1 MSFQLRSLTEPP
13 VLGEEYA
20 TLLGEARAKKM
31 RQLLDDQVHRLMS
44 SDRMMKFLRRE
55 ISDPLQCKKSH
66 RQHIRRL
73 LEILLNKLQIECII
87 HETSRGSNSVFALE
101 DGQRRR
107 SAAAASGDLSSQL
120 SYQPGMG
127 VRTVNISVN
136 KPSDIRKHAFVLT

>member
-1 MSFQLRSLTEPP
+1 MQ
-13 VLGEEYA
+13 
-20 TLLGEARAKKM
+20 
-31 RQLLDDQVHRLMS
+31 QLLDDQVQRLMS
-44 SDRMMKFLRRE
+44 SDRMLKFLPRE

-127 VRTVNISVN
+127 ARTVNISVN
-136 KPSDIRKHAFVLT
+136 KPSYIRKHAFVLT

>member
-1 MSFQLRSLTEPP
+1 MQ
-13 VLGEEYA
+13 
-20 TLLGEARAKKM
+20 
-31 RQLLDDQVHRLMS
+31 QLLDDQVHRLMS

-66 RQHIRRL
+66 RQHVRRL

-107 SAAAASGDLSSQL
+107 SAAAASGNLSSQL

-127 VRTVNISVN
+127 ARTVNISVN
-136 KPSDIRKHAFVLT
+136 KPSSIRKHAFVLT

>member
-1 MSFQLRSLTEPP
+1 MTEPP
-13 VLGEEYA
+13 VLGEEDA

-31 RQLLDDQVHRLMS
+31 QQLLDDQVQRLMS

-55 ISDPLQCKKSH
+55 ISDPLQCKKT
-66 RQHIRRL
+66 QHVRRL
-73 LEILLNKLQIECII
+73 LEILVNKLQIECRI
-87 HETSRGSNSVFALE
+87 HETLRGSNSVFALE

-127 VRTVNISVN
+127 ARTVNISVN
-136 KPSDIRKHAFVLT
+136 KPSTIRKHAFVLT

>member
-1 MSFQLRSLTEPP
+1 MSFQLRSLTEPL

-31 RQLLDDQVHRLMS
+31 QQLLEDQVQRLMS

-66 RQHIRRL
+66 RQHVRRL

-101 DGQRRR
+101 DGQCRRA
-107 SAAAASGDLSSQL
+107 AAAASGDLSSQL

-127 VRTVNISVN
+127 ARTVNISVN
-136 KPSDIRKHAFVLT
+136 KPSNIRKHAFVLT